1 MLGKIVKV
9 TVDRPLGSCH
19 PKHPD
24 ICYPVN
30 YGYVKGVMAA
40 DGEEQDVYVLCID
53 HPVKEFTGKVIA
65 IIHRLNDVEDKWV
78 AVPED
83 MTMTAQEIM
92 EQVQFQEQYFETEIE
107 MLE

>member
-1 MLGKIVKV
+1 M
-9 TVDRPLGSCH
+9 
-19 PKHPD
+19 
-24 ICYPVN
+24 
-30 YGYVKGVMAA
+30 
-40 DGEEQDVYVLCID
+40 
-53 HPVKEFTGKVIA
+53 
-65 IIHRLNDVEDKWV
+65 KWV